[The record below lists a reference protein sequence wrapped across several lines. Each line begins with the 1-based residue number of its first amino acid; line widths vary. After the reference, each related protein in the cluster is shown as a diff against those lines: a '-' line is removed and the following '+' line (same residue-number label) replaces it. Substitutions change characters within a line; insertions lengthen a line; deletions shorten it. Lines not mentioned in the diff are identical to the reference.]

1 MSRQTLSLTPEL
13 YQYILDVSLREN
25 PVLTELREF
34 TLSLEEAN
42 MQISP
47 EQGQFMQMLVK
58 LMGARNC
65 IEVGVFTG
73 YSSLAVALALPADGK
88 IIACD
93 VSEEWTSIGKRFWKK
108 AGVSEKIDLRIA
120 PAADTLQQLL
130 DQGLAATFDFAFIDA
145 DKTGYDSY
153 YELCLQLLRPG
164 GLILFDNTLWSGKVV
179 EENSEDEDVKAI
191 QALNAKLHRDERIDL
206 CLLPLSDG
214 VTMVRKR

>member
-13 YQYILDVSLREN
+13 YRYILDVSLREN
-25 PVLTELREF
+25 AVLTELREF

-58 LMGARNC
+58 LMGAKNC

-93 VSEEWTSIGKRFWKK
+93 VSEEWTSTGKRFWEK

-130 DQGLAATFDFAFIDA
+130 DQGLSGTFDFAFIDA

-164 GLILFDNTLWSGKVV
+164 GLILFDNTLWSGKVLD
-179 EENSEDEDVKAI
+179 ENSDDEEVKAI
-191 QALNAKLHRDERIDL
+191 RALNARLHRDERIDL